1 MMEQNDSV
9 LHSGPGG
16 IDACYFFPGT
26 EDPGLSTSGATMMP
40 NHEHSMG
47 DDAQPDS
54 TSGNDTNDR
63 LSKKKMQNRIAQRTY
78 RTSIHQLNTHHGNTS
93 QYTAN
98 DTIRMTSP
106 LQPRINQES
115 LEQGRGSSNVLNIC
129 SSRSRISKL
138 RLKDTKSPGTML
150 SARAPVLLRPW
161 LRRSPLQPAMICM

>member
-40 NHEHSMG
+40 NHEHAMG
-47 DDAQPDS
+47 DDGQPEP

-78 RTSIHQLNTHHGNTS
+78 RTSIRQ
-93 QYTAN
+93 
-98 DTIRMTSP
+98 
-106 LQPRINQES
+106 
-115 LEQGRGSSNVLNIC
+115 
-129 SSRSRISKL
+129 
-138 RLKDTKSPGTML
+138 
-150 SARAPVLLRPW
+150 
-161 LRRSPLQPAMICM
+161 